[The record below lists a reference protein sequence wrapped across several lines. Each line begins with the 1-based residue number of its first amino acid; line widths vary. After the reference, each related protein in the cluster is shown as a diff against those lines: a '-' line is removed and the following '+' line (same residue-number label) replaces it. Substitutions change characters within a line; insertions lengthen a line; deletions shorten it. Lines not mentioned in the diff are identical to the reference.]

1 MELLDSSNRVVASVS
16 ILAFSTC
23 RRFCGQNPCRKHA
36 NEASFIVDID
46 WSSAMYFAD
55 SKREKS
61 FSLKRGK
68 IVVEINV

>member
-1 MELLDSSNRVVASVS
+1 MELLDSSNRVVAPVSV
-16 ILAFSTC
+16 LAFSTC
-23 RRFCGQNPCRKHA
+23 RRFCGQNPCRKYV

-61 FSLKRGK
+61 FSHKGGN
-68 IVVEINV
+68 IVVELNL